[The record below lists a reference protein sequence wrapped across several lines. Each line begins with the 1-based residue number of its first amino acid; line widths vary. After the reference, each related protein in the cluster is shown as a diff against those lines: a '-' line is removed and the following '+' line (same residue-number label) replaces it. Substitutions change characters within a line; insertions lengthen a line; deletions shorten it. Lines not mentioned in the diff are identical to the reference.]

1 MRNKQSPDVLIGIP
15 RLDGLDVT
23 NYMRN
28 DYFLPLTQHLQND
41 PTFDDLQYESN
52 ILHAGAYQGTQYV
65 LPFLFSLKVLITQ
78 EDAFT
83 ESELSMWGHY
93 SGGEIYADLAN
104 YFTDFQPLTYETPL
118 SALGIADEFSYAT
131 EFLSAGLDLNNPSF
145 AATSLDERF
154 VRYLLLYRPFLKKAA
169 EASAGTP
176 ERELQQTCD
185 ISAYMYYPSFLSI
198 EKLAAV
204 QQYYDHKEQSCIL
217 IPMPNMTEGN
227 VYPAV
232 VELYGCVLKESPNPK
247 AAYCLLRTLL
257 DTASSTDLGFSV
269 NQNVNFDALQP
280 YLDNDFAQ
288 TITMMLHNISHA
300 VFGQS
305 SECESVLREAFRS
318 LGEKATVE
326 EAVSVLGDAIQGMY
340 NETA

>member
-1 MRNKQSPDVLIGIP
+1 MERNTLIRRGRTLFSFLLLALLLFSACSAPEPSYAPPSAAGNLVVYSVYPCEDLLAPFSSLYPNVKVDFHQFASGEALAQQLEEDMRNKQSPDVLIGIP

-204 QQYYDHKEQSCIL
+204 QQYYDHKEQSCIF
-217 IPMPNMTEGN
+217 IPMPKMTEGN

-232 VELYGCVLKESPNPK
+232 VELYGCVLKESHNPK
-247 AAYCLLRTLL
+247 AAY
-257 DTASSTDLGFSV
+257 
-269 NQNVNFDALQP
+269 
-280 YLDNDFAQ
+280 
-288 TITMMLHNISHA
+288 
-300 VFGQS
+300 
-305 SECESVLREAFRS
+305 
-318 LGEKATVE
+318 
-326 EAVSVLGDAIQGMY
+326 
-340 NETA
+340 